1 MSAVVRVKS
10 GERQNNRKVSVLA
23 DGRDYNE

>member
-10 GERQNNRKVSVLA
+10 GERQNNKKVSVLT

>member
-1 MSAVVRVKS
+1 MSAVVRIKS
-10 GERQNNRKVSVLA
+10 GEQQNNKKVSVLT